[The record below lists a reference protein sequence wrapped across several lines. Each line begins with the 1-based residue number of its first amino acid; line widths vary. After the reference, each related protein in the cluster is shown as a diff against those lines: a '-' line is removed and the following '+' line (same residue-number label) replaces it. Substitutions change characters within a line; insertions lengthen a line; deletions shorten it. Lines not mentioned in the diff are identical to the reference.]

1 MRDRELRRQDPAR
14 GSATEM
20 TEGPTK
26 GPSDSRR
33 ETSAEDRCRTVVK
46 VRCPSGYASIVELG
60 FEKPQHKGSGVAL
73 LAGPSWED
81 IPSSRNLQQGAAPAF
96 PVALTASAVCDKYLD
111 DSKCMSLPGTKEMI
125 SIPCNNNRE
134 ISQQG
139 PVKEAS
145 PATTASVSESI
156 PRRSKDAGIVGSPAG
171 ATHQS
176 VIGLGSPQDQKLKV
190 KRTEDLH
197 ANRSAKLK
205 LPSESNTRGKVL
217 GIQRIIP
224 EEVKECVGARA
235 PGRFLN
241 LEEYFQSHIKAV
253 LLPGDCARTHQY
265 ISSDHYKVKRL
276 SDYVPDINEAC
287 GPISHELSV
296 YECSHCYSP
305 FALKCNF
312 IFHLHKCSNAF
323 LSIKF

>member
-1 MRDRELRRQDPAR
+1 
-14 GSATEM
+14 M

-46 VRCPSGYASIVELG
+46 VRCPSRYASIVELG
-60 FEKPQHKGSGVAL
+60 FEKPQNKGSGVAL

-287 GPISHELSV
+287 GPISNELSV